1 MTQFLCLDDYEAV
14 ARSRLPHPLYT
25 YIASAAETSATLRDN
40 QTAFQNWGFVPRV
53 LRGVSDRT
61 IATKL
66 LEQSFDAPVGIAP
79 MGISA
84 LMAYDGDIVLA
95 RAAAKQNIPMIL
107 SGSSLTAME
116 KVFKVNPDCWFQA
129 YLPGEDDKIV
139 ALIDRVKRTG
149 FGTLVLTVD
158 TAVLANRENNLRAG
172 FSSPLRLTP
181 KTVWKFATHPRWVFG
196 TFGRTL
202 LAEGMPHFENSN
214 AWRGAPIMSR
224 NVIRDFGRK
233 DHLNWDHLRLIR
245 DQWHGKLIIKGV
257 LAHQDIQEIRKLG
270 CDGVILSNHGGRQ
283 LDGAVS
289 PLRVL
294 PDALEAA
301 GNIPVMIDGG
311 FRRGTDV
318 IKALALGA
326 SFVFIG
332 RPFLYAAIAR
342 GEAGVCNA
350 IEIMKSELHRDL
362 GLLGKRTIDELTIDI
377 LMPL

>member
-1 MTQFLCLDDYEAV
+1 MTKFLCLDDYEAV

-25 YIASAAETSATLRDN
+25 YIASAAETSASLNDN
-40 QTAFQNWGFVPRV
+40 QTAFQNWGFIPRV

-61 IATKL
+61 ITTHL
-66 LEQSFDAPVGIAP
+66 LGQSFDAPVGIAP

-84 LMAYDGDIVLA
+84 LMAYDGDNVLA
-95 RAAAKQNIPMIL
+95 RAADKQNIPMIL

-116 KVFKVNPDCWFQA
+116 QVFKANPNCWFQA

-172 FSSPLRLTP
+172 FSTPLRFTP
-181 KTVWKFATHPRWVFG
+181 KTIWKFATHPRWVFG
-196 TFGRTL
+196 TFARTL
-202 LAEGMPHFENSN
+202 VTQGMPHFENSYAN
-214 AWRGAPIMSR
+214 RGAPIMSR
-224 NVIRDFGRK
+224 NVTRDFGRK

-245 DQWHGKLIIKGV
+245 DQWQGKLIIKGV
-257 LAHQDIQEIRKLG
+257 LAHQDIQKIRKLG

-283 LDGAVS
+283 LDGSVS

-301 GNIPVMIDGG
+301 GDIPVMIDGG
-311 FRRGTDV
+311 FRRGTDI

-332 RPFLYAAIAR
+332 RAFLYAAIAD
-342 GEAGVCNA
+342 GETGVGNA
-350 IEIMKSELHRDL
+350 IEIIKSEIHRDL
-362 GLLGKRTIDELTIDI
+362 GLLGKRTIDELTKDI
-377 LMPL
+377 LLPL

>member
-116 KVFKVNPDCWFQA
+116 QLFKVNPDCWFQA
-129 YLPGEDDKIV
+129 YLPGEDNKIV

-172 FSSPLRLTP
+172 FSTPLRFTP
-181 KTVWKFATHPRWVFG
+181 KTVWQFATRPGWVFG

-202 LAEGMPHFENSN
+202 VTQGMPHFENSYST
-214 AWRGAPIMSR
+214 RGAPIMSR
-224 NVIRDFGRK
+224 NVTRDFGRK

-245 DQWHGKLIIKGV
+245 DQWRGKLVVKGV
-257 LAHQDIQEIRKLG
+257 LAHQDIKEIVALG
-270 CDGVILSNHGGRQ
+270 CDGIILSNHGGRQ
-283 LDGAVS
+283 LDGTVS

-294 PDALEAA
+294 PDAIKAA
-301 GNIPVMIDGG
+301 DNIPVMIDGG

-332 RPFLYAAIAR
+332 RPFLYAAVAD
-342 GEAGVCNA
+342 GEAGVGNA
-350 IEIMKSELHRDL
+350 IQIMKSELHRDL
-362 GLLGKRTIDELTIDI
+362 GLLGKRSLDELTEEI
-377 LMPL
+377 LMQL